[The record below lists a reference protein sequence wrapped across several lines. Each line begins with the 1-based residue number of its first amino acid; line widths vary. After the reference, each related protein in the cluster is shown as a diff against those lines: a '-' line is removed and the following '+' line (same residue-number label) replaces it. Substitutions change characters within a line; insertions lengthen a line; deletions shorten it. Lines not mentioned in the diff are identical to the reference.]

1 MGNEKGYSKKK
12 IFTILGLLF
21 LLVTVIWISLT
32 GFDNNKERLVFI
44 ALFFLFCGLIAL
56 GVFLNEK
63 KKKKD
68 KE

>member
-44 ALFFLFCGLIAL
+44 ALFFLFC
-56 GVFLNEK
+56 VDEKSFLKNDVREGRQMA
-63 KKKKD
+63 
-68 KE
+68 

>member
-56 GVFLNEK
+56 WVLFLNEK
-63 KKKKD
+63 KNKQ
-68 KE
+68 